1 RLQNGRRPPKSE
13 FARSCSRAALN
24 ASWVLPALEGS
35 KIFKLPTSRCF
46 SIYLRFDLRSVLFG
60 GEFGGSP
67 VRSGSAGLSHGMV
80 KRIQPEAIWLGR
92 IAGVF
97 VAYEASQRL

>member
-1 RLQNGRRPPKSE
+1 MPLEMAPN
-13 FARSCSRAALN
+13 
-24 ASWVLPALEGS
+24 WVLPAVEGS
-35 KIFKLPTSRCF
+35 KIFKLPMSRCL
-46 SIYLRFDLRSVLFG
+46 SICLRFDLRLG

-92 IAGVF
+92 IADVF